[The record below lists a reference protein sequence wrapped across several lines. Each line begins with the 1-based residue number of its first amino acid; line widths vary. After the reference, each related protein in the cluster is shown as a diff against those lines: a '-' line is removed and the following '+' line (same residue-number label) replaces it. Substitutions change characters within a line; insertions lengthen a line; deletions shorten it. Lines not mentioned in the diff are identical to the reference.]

1 MLLPEKLTPHIF
13 RDTVAT
19 RLVEQKISYENL
31 KSIMGH
37 ASVRM
42 SIDVYTSISKKL
54 ESNVREDF
62 EKMINIF

>member
-1 MLLPEKLTPHIF
+1 MLLPEKITSHVF
-13 RDTVAT
+13 RHTIAT

-37 ASVRM
+37 SSIRV

-54 ESNVREDF
+54 ENNAREDL
-62 EKMINIF
+62 EKMSNIF